1 MPRHARKKS
10 CTGMYHVM
18 LRGVNRQDLFHDDD
32 DRYKFIDALM
42 QIVMPTDDNGNPV
55 ESYCTIFAW
64 CLMSNHIHLL
74 IQEKTEPIGDTIKR
88 VTVSYAYYYNRKY
101 GRESTLFHDRF
112 RSEPCNDYAYFWRL
126 IRYIHRNPVKAGI
139 ATRVEDYNWSSWHE
153 YINDDPVYF
162 PVCAIN
168 ILQRQMAKYSNTM
181 EELVEFV
188 NDIVDDEETIFVEMP
203 AHPQYSRLIDDEV
216 VDIIRRQT
224 GHNDPSS
231 FQQLD
236 RETQNNLL
244 VSLKKQG
251 ASIKQLQRI
260 TGIGRNII
268 QRAK

>member
-1 MPRHARKKS
+1 
-10 CTGMYHVM
+10 M

-126 IRYIHRNPVKAGI
+126 IRYIHRS
-139 ATRVEDYNWSSWHE
+139 RDRHSSRRLQLEFLARIHRRRSC
-153 YINDDPVYF
+153 ILPCLCHKHTSTADGK
-162 PVCAIN
+162 
-168 ILQRQMAKYSNTM
+168 ILQ
-181 EELVEFV
+181 
-188 NDIVDDEETIFVEMP
+188 
-203 AHPQYSRLIDDEV
+203 
-216 VDIIRRQT
+216 
-224 GHNDPSS
+224 HNGGT
-231 FQQLD
+231 
-236 RETQNNLL
+236 R
-244 VSLKKQG
+244 
-251 ASIKQLQRI
+251 
-260 TGIGRNII
+260 
-268 QRAK
+268 